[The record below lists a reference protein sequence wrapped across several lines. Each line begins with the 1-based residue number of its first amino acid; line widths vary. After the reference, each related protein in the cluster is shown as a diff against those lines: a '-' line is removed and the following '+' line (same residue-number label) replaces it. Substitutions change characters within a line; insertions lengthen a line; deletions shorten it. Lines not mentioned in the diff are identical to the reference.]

1 MHRSF
6 AVGLDHGTESLLHL
20 PGYDVLW
27 AVDLQCVAKP
37 LLPMSGW
44 QVTTIPPSHLHATDF
59 LLGFTGNLSL
69 KIVTIFLMM
78 IVSYTSENRTT
89 RI

>member
-1 MHRSF
+1 
-6 AVGLDHGTESLLHL
+6 
-20 PGYDVLW
+20 
-27 AVDLQCVAKP
+27 
-37 LLPMSGW
+37 
-44 QVTTIPPSHLHATDF
+44 VTTIPPSHLHATDF